1 MCLEWCE
8 VENIEIVY
16 FFVQGQCCCAGS
28 RTFVE
33 DSIYDDFVE
42 RSAVRAKVRTIGNPF
57 DLSVEQG
64 PQVRTEKEQFLPIF
78 F

>member
-1 MCLEWCE
+1 M
-8 VENIEIVY
+8 
-16 FFVQGQCCCAGS
+16 QGQCCCAGS

-42 RSAVRAKVRTIGNPF
+42 RSAARAKTRTIGNPF

-64 PQVRTEKEQFLPIF
+64 PQVRTVKEQFPPIF
-78 F
+78 

>member
-1 MCLEWCE
+1 VLREHLE
-8 VENIEIVY
+8 IIY
-16 FFVQGQCCCAGS
+16 FFHCLLFMQGQCCCAGS

-42 RSAVRAKVRTIGNPF
+42 RSAARAKNKMIGNPF

-64 PQVRTEKEQFLPIF
+64 PQVRTVKEPFLPLF
-78 F
+78 